1 MKSTKNK
8 GVRIYFVCVNNV
20 RSKMVPK
27 GSSLIYSFPVELIQ
41 NIVEK
46 SNHEKYPI
54 NGT

>member
-1 MKSTKNK
+1 MKSTENK
-8 GVRIYFVCVNNV
+8 WGKIYFVAANNV

-27 GSSLIYSFPVELIQ
+27 VSSLIYSFPVELIP